1 MSEDEGQIKGDINT
15 NSKADFQERGASME
29 GTKTNPGSST
39 QLTLIRYRRYH
50 VILTV
55 PFMQQAMLN
64 LTEFGTG
71 KTVTMAIDESDLLL
85 HILNGYDVIH
95 KRLIA
100 PHPLDK
106 SLRIFS

>member
-1 MSEDEGQIKGDINT
+1 
-15 NSKADFQERGASME
+15 
-29 GTKTNPGSST
+29 
-39 QLTLIRYRRYH
+39 
-50 VILTV
+50 
-55 PFMQQAMLN
+55 MQQAMLN

-71 KTVTMAIDESDLLL
+71 KAVTMAIDESDLLL